1 MTMSKPTSIGSLSIY
16 NTETRRK
23 DVFVPRVA
31 GQIGLYAC
39 GMTVYDYC
47 HIGHARVMVSF
58 DFMIRFLRAQGW
70 QVKFVRNITDID
82 DKIIQRAQEN
92 QESITALTERFIAAM
107 NQDAERLGCVPPDEA
122 PRATDY
128 IGEMQQMISTLIDK
142 QHAYVSGDGD
152 VYYAVESFPQYGRLS
167 GRKLE
172 DNQAG
177 ASQRMAVARDKQ
189 HPFDFVLW
197 KAAKPSE
204 PSWASPWGAGRPG
217 WHIECSAMSTCCLGN
232 HFDIHGG
239 GGDLMFPHHENEIA
253 QSEAATGETYVN
265 YWMHVGFVNVD
276 GEKMSKSLGNFFTIR
291 DVMQQFSPEVIRYF
305 IVASHYRSPLN
316 FSDVAL
322 KDARQALS
330 RFYQTLKLVPAVAA
344 DLADATC
351 SAATVALMQQTEQR
365 FVTAM
370 NDDFNTPE
378 ALAVLFEL
386 TREINRELNADQIAT
401 AQVLAQHLKQLAA
414 MLGLLNQDPVAF
426 LQAGADGEQQGLNDA
441 QIVAQIAARQAA
453 KAARDFAQADQI
465 RKDLLAAGIVLEDG
479 REGTTWRRAE

>member
-1 MTMSKPTSIGSLSIY
+1 MSAGSSVGSLSLY

-23 DVFVPRVA
+23 EVFVPRVA

-70 QVKFVRNITDID
+70 QVKYVRNITDID
-82 DKIIQRAQEN
+82 DKIIQRAQDN
-92 QESITALTERFIAAM
+92 QESMTALTERFIAAM
-107 NQDAERLGCVPPDEA
+107 NQDAERLGCAPPDEA

-128 IGEMQQMISTLIDK
+128 IGEMQQMIGTLIEK
-142 QHAYVSGDGD
+142 QHAYVSNTGD

-177 ASQRMAVARDKQ
+177 ASQRIAVERDKQ

-253 QSEAATGETYVN
+253 QSESATGETYVN

-330 RFYQTLKLVPAVAA
+330 RFYQCLKLVPAGTA
-344 DLADATC
+344 DSSTTHNMMIADT
-351 SAATVALMQQTEQR
+351 QQR
-365 FVTAM
+365 FVAAM

-386 TREINRELNADQIAT
+386 TREINRELNAGQIT
-401 AQVLAQHLKQLAA
+401 AAQALAQHLKQLAA
-414 MLGLLNQDPVAF
+414 MLGLLHQDPVTF
-426 LQAGADGEQQGLNDA
+426 LQGSADVVSEGLGE
-441 QIVAQIAARQAA
+441 IEIEAQIAARQAA

-479 REGTTWRRAE
+479 REGTTWRRAD

>member
-1 MTMSKPTSIGSLSIY
+1 MSIGSSIGSLTLY

-23 DVFVPRVA
+23 ETFVPRVA

-58 DFMIRFLRAQGW
+58 DFMLRFLRAQGW

-82 DKIIQRAQEN
+82 DKIIQRAQDN
-92 QESITALTERFIAAM
+92 QETITALTERFIAAM
-107 NQDAERLGCVPPDEA
+107 NQDAERLGCLPPDEA
-122 PRATDY
+122 PRATEY
-128 IGEMQQMISTLIDK
+128 IPEMQHMISTLIDK
-142 QHAYVSGDGD
+142 KHAYVSKEGD

-177 ASQRMAVARDKQ
+177 ASQRMAVERDKQ

-291 DVMQQFSPEVIRYF
+291 DVMQQFAPEVIRYF

-330 RFYQTLKLVPAVAA
+330 RFYQALKLVPAVVASESTVTT
-344 DLADATC
+344 D
-351 SAATVALMQQTEQR
+351 AATLELLQQTEQR
-365 FVTAM
+365 FVAAM

-386 TREINRELNADQIAT
+386 TREINRELNSSRVAA
-401 AQVLAQHLKQLAA
+401 AQAIAQHLKQLAA
-414 MLGLLNQDPVAF
+414 MLGLLTQDPVAF
-426 LQAGADGEQQGLNDA
+426 LQGSADGLTDGINEA
-441 QIVAQIAARQAA
+441 QILAQIAARQAA

-479 REGTTWRRAE
+479 RDGTTWRRAE

>member
-1 MTMSKPTSIGSLSIY
+1 MSVGPLSLY
-16 NTETRRK
+16 NTEARRK
-23 DVFVPRVA
+23 ELFEPRVA

-58 DFMIRFLRAQGW
+58 DFMLRFLRTQGW
-70 QVKFVRNITDID
+70 KVKFVRNITDID

-92 QESITALTERFIAAM
+92 QETITALTERFILAM
-107 NQDAERLGCVPPDEA
+107 NQDAERLGCLPPDEA
-122 PRATDY
+122 PRATEY
-128 IGEMQQMISTLIDK
+128 INQMQHMIGTLIQK
-142 QHAYVSGDGD
+142 QHAYVSPAGD

-177 ASQRMAVARDKQ
+177 ASQRVAVERHKQ

-197 KAAKPSE
+197 KAAKPEE
-204 PSWASPWGAGRPG
+204 PSWDSPWGAGRPG

-253 QSEAATGETYVN
+253 QSEAATGEKYVN

-291 DVMQQFSPEVIRYF
+291 EVMQQFSPEVIRYF

-330 RFYQTLKLVPAVAA
+330 RFYQALKLVTTREQAVETQDHTVTQA
-344 DLADATC
+344 L
-351 SAATVALMQQTEQR
+351 SAATMELIHQTEQR
-365 FVTAM
+365 FVAAM

-378 ALAVLFEL
+378 ALAILFEL
-386 TREINRELNADQIAT
+386 TREINREFNAQQLIH
-401 AQVLAQHLKQLAA
+401 AQALAQHLQHLAA
-414 MLGLLNQDPVAF
+414 MLGLLTQDPIVF
-426 LQAGADGEQQGLNDA
+426 LQGSADGAAASLTESDIL
-441 QIVAQIAARQAA
+441 VQIAARQAA
-453 KAARDFAQADQI
+453 KVARDFAQADQI
-465 RKDLLAAGIVLEDG
+465 RKDLLSAGVVLEDS

>member
-1 MTMSKPTSIGSLSIY
+1 MTKSVGSLSLY
-16 NTETRRK
+16 NTEARRK
-23 DVFVPRVA
+23 ELFVPRVA

-58 DFMIRFLRAQGW
+58 DFMLRFLRAQGW

-92 QESITALTERFIAAM
+92 QETITALTDRFISAM
-107 NQDAERLGCVPPDEA
+107 NQDAERLGCLPPDEA
-122 PRATDY
+122 PRATEY
-128 IGEMQQMISTLIDK
+128 IDQMQQMIGSLLEK
-142 QHAYVSGDGD
+142 QHAYVSPDGD

-197 KAAKPSE
+197 KAAKPEE

-253 QSEAATGETYVN
+253 QSEAATGEKYVN

-291 DVMQQFSPEVIRYF
+291 DVMQQFAAEVIRYF

-330 RFYQTLKLVPAVAA
+330 RFYQTLTRVPALQKYAEIQA
-344 DLADATC
+344 DVLSVSTIE
-351 SAATVALMQQTEQR
+351 LMQQIEQR
-365 FVTAM
+365 FVAAM

-386 TREINRELNADQIAT
+386 TREINRELNANHVSN
-401 AQVLAQHLKQLAA
+401 AQALAQHLKQLAS
-414 MLGLLNQDPVAF
+414 MLGLLVQDPVAF
-426 LQAGADGEQQGLNDA
+426 LQSGAEGLDAGLSESDIL
-441 QIVAQIAARQAA
+441 VQIAARQAA
-453 KAARDFAQADQI
+453 KASRDFAQADQV
-465 RKDLLAAGIVLEDG
+465 RKDLLAAGVVLEDG
-479 REGTTWRRAE
+479 RDGTTWRRTE